1 MALEQVLIKGTVTT
15 VIFRNKEN
23 GYAVLRLKSDEY
35 GDITVVG
42 TIPAASVGE
51 QLMVTGHWAVH
62 SSYGKQFE
70 AEFLERLLPDTKEE
84 ILEYLASRTVK
95 GIGPKTARKIVD
107 RFGENSLQILDTA
120 PHRLAEINGISPA
133 KAKEIGESYRSQVG
147 IRRLMEFVTTN
158 HLPAELAVRV
168 YKLYGDSAL
177 ELLRENPYIL
187 TQTDVSGDFAATD
200 ALARR
205 LGISESDPRRIDAG
219 IIWIL
224 RVGLDSGHCF
234 LPEDRLRA
242 AAMHLMGPE
251 EGAIGEG
258 IQRLQ
263 TLGLLEIEELWG
275 KRAVYLPEYMEA
287 ETAVAYRLI
296 AMADTPV
303 TPLPQPERFLR
314 AIQEKRGIQY
324 AALQQK
330 AIRWA
335 GERKLMILTGGP
347 GTGKTTTL
355 AGILSLCDLLKRKTL
370 LAAPTG
376 RAAKRLSE
384 LTGCEASTIHRLLEA
399 QISPQ
404 TGEMYFA
411 KDEDDPLKC
420 DTLIID
426 EMSMV
431 DLPLMD
437 SVLRAL
443 PEKASLVLVGDPDQL
458 PSVGPGKVFEDL
470 ISSGRIDVVA
480 LKEIFRQAR
489 ESLIVTNAHEV
500 NHGNLPVLN
509 RTDKDFFFLRRRDS
523 KALLDTVSELCAT
536 RLPGYQGISPMDI
549 QVIAPT
555 RKGDTGTVNLNRVLQ
570 DTLNPADRGK
580 KETCSGERTF
590 REGDRVMQIRNNY
603 DLGWK
608 RDDGVEGLGIFNGDC
623 GIILRI
629 DHKQEQLLIRFD
641 DRLVY
646 YDLELLSDLE
656 LAYAITA
663 HKSQGCEYGAVVFV
677 AYDASPR
684 LLNRGVLYTA
694 MTRAKDLMVI
704 VGKEQI
710 IANMTMNQEKHK
722 RYCGLQYRL
731 QQEIE

>member
-1 MALEQVLIKGTVTT
+1 MEQELIKGTVTT
-15 VIFRNKEN
+15 VIFRNNDN
-23 GYAVLRLKSDEY
+23 GYAVLRLKSEEY

-42 TIPAASVGE
+42 TIPSPSAGE
-51 QLMVTGHWAVH
+51 QLMVTGHWTAH

-70 AEFLERLLPDTKEE
+70 AEFLERLLPDTKED
-84 ILEYLASRTVK
+84 ILEYLSSRAVK
-95 GIGPKTARKIVD
+95 GIGPKTAQKIVAK
-107 RFGENSLQILDTA
+107 FGEDTLRILDTA
-120 PHRLAEINGISPA
+120 PERLAEINGISLT
-133 KAKEIGESYRSQVG
+133 KAREMGESYRSQVG
-147 IRRLMEFVTTN
+147 VRRLMEFMTTN

-168 YKLYGDSAL
+168 YKHYGEDAL
-177 ELLRENPYIL
+177 EILQENPYIL
-187 TQTDVSGDFAATD
+187 IQTHISGDFGTTD
-200 ALARR
+200 ALAKK
-205 LGISESDPRRIDAG
+205 LGVSPEDPRRIEAG
-219 IIWIL
+219 IMWT
-224 RVGLDSGHCF
+224 
-234 LPEDRLRA
+234 LRA
-242 AAMHLMGPE
+242 ALDDGHCYLPE
-251 EGAIGEG
+251 TRLLPVTMQLLGLEGEQILEG
-258 IQRLQ
+258 LHRLQ

-275 KRAVYLPEYMEA
+275 VRALYLPEYLEA
-287 ETAVAYRLI
+287 EQEIAHRLLK
-296 AMADTPV
+296 MANAPIK
-303 TPLPQPERFLR
+303 PLPHPDRFITT
-314 AIQEKRGIQY
+314 IQEKNHIQY
-324 AALQQK
+324 AKLQQK
-330 AIRWA
+330 AILSA

-404 TGEMYFA
+404 TGELYFA

-420 DTLIID
+420 DTLILD

-431 DLPLMD
+431 DLPLMH
-437 SVLRAL
+437 SVLQAL

-470 ISSGRIDVVA
+470 IASGSIDVIA

-500 NHGNLPVLN
+500 NGGFLPVLS
-509 RTDKDFFFLRRRDS
+509 RTDGDFFFLRRRDPR
-523 KALLDTVSELCAT
+523 ALLQTVTELCAT
-536 RLPGYQGISPMDI
+536 RLPKYQNISPMDI

-555 RKGDTGTVNLNRVLQ
+555 RKGDTGTVHLNQVLQ
-570 DTLNPADRGK
+570 EALNPPGGNK
-580 KETCSGERTF
+580 KEIRSGERTF

-603 DLGWK
+603 DLGW
-608 RDDGVEGLGIFNGDC
+608 RRNDGAEGLGIFNGDC
-623 GIILRI
+623 GIVLKI

-646 YDLELLSDLE
+646 YDQELLSDLE

-663 HKSQGCEYGAVVFV
+663 HKSQGCEYSAVVFV

-710 IANMTMNQEKHK
+710 VANMTMNHQKNN
-722 RYCGLQYRL
+722 RYCGLRFRL
-731 QQEIE
+731 QQEI